1 MNVKIKGNKL
11 TVDMNEQEEDIFFR
25 HGLQLMV
32 DQCKGKGKFKVVPYD
47 KEIKAN
53 KTIDFKD
60 EDIEECVKMAILD
73 AIETYIERCKS
84 QEHQKAQKAEKDE
97 TPISETSVMC
107 DHANEVPHVCKCGGN
122 CYCKKH
128 TCKTN
133 KTEKK
138 KDKK

>member
-1 MNVKIKGNKL
+1 MNVKMKGNKL
-11 TVDMNEQEEDIFFR
+11 TVDMTEQEEDVFFR

-60 EDIEECVKMAILD
+60 EDVEECVKMAILD
-73 AIETYIERCKS
+73 AIETYIEKCKS
-84 QEHQKAQKAEKDE
+84 QDS
-97 TPISETSVMC
+97 IMC
-107 DHANEVPHVCKCGGN
+107 DHANEVPHVCKCGKD

-128 TCKTN
+128 TCKT
-133 KTEKK
+133 KK
-138 KDKK
+138 SRK